1 MLRIGA
7 FAGSVLVGLAF
18 LVLAQEPQPKGV
30 KEAKNPDASA
40 RAAAVRKAL
49 AERLEVPDEFRKP
62 TERVPFRIV
71 LAHIAGVLAERK
83 QSLDIAIDSAAFKE
97 AAEGDAID
105 ILESDISFPPF
116 VPTAT
121 VQDLLAAALKQIPT
135 NNATYLIRNGR
146 VDILTHEGANIRLLL
161 DQGVAVQFRELPLK
175 LAIEELADRTGVTV
189 MIDPRCG
196 AELNKSVSLQAQ
208 NDISPR
214 GILSAWADMFELKL
228 LVDEH
233 RVLLMPRAEYLK
245 NLREQVEEAQLL
257 QQIEKTKIL
266 DHPVPE
272 PPVRIRGRGKS
283 VVPAGA

>member
-175 LAIEELADRTGVTV
+175 LAIERKTTFL
-189 MIDPRCG
+189 
-196 AELNKSVSLQAQ
+196 
-208 NDISPR
+208 R
-214 GILSAWADMFELKL
+214 GGSCRRGPTCSSSSCWSTSTASCSC
-228 LVDEH
+228 
-233 RVLLMPRAEYLK
+233 
-245 NLREQVEEAQLL
+245 
-257 QQIEKTKIL
+257 
-266 DHPVPE
+266 
-272 PPVRIRGRGKS
+272 RGRSISRTCASRSRKRNCSSKLKRRRSSTILCRSRRSGFAAEGNRS
-283 VVPAGA
+283 FRRERSRQ